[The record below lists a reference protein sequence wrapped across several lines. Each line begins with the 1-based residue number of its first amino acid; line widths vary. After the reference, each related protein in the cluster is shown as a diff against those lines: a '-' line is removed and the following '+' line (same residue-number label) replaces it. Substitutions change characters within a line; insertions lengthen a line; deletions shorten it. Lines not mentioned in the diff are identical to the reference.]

1 MVQVRKSEARGHANH
16 GWLKS
21 HHTFSFAS
29 YHDPKFTGFR
39 DLLVINEDQVAPAQG
54 FGKHSHDNMEIVSY
68 VLSGEL
74 EHRDSMGN
82 GSVLKPGTIQ
92 RMSAGTGV
100 THSEFNASKEKPVH
114 FFQIWILPEGQE
126 LAPGYEEKYFDPTT
140 KQDQLRL
147 LVSRDGREGSI
158 RINQDVALYASLLSA
173 GKSVEH
179 AIAPTR
185 GAWVQVAS
193 GVVELNGTRLQA
205 GDGAAITDEQKI
217 AIQAIEPSE
226 FLVFDLA

>member
-1 MVQVRKSEARGHANH
+1 MIQLRKSEARGHADH

-29 YHDPKFTGFR
+29 YRDPRFNGFR
-39 DLLVINEDQVAPAQG
+39 DLLVINEDRVAPAQG

-68 VLSGEL
+68 VLEGEL

-100 THSEFNASKEKPVH
+100 THSEFNGSKEKLVH
-114 FFQIWILPEGQE
+114 FFQIWILPEAQE
-126 LAPGYEEKYFDPTT
+126 LAPGYEEKYFEPQS

-147 LVSRDGREGSI
+147 LVSRDGRQGSI
-158 RINQDVALYASLLSA
+158 RINQDVALYGSLLSA
-173 GKSVEH
+173 GKTVEH
-179 AIAPTR
+179 SIAPSR
-185 GAWVQVAS
+185 GGWVQVAS
-193 GVVELNGTRLQA
+193 GTIELNGVRMTS
-205 GDGAAITDEQKI
+205 GDGASIVDEQKI
-217 AIQAIEPSE
+217 QIRAIEPSE